1 MRPLAA
7 VQSIGRSDQRR
18 KNAVPGVLT
27 SELQYP
33 RARSRD
39 IRWSKPLN
47 FMIPEA
53 FSHDCAAGK

>member
-1 MRPLAA
+1 MTMGHVHLCLYPIIF
-7 VQSIGRSDQRR
+7 S
-18 KNAVPGVLT
+18 